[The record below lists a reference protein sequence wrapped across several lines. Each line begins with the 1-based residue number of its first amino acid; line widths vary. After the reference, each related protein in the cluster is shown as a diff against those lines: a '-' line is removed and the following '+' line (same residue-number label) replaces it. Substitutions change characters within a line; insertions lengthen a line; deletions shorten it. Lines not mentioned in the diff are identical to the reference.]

1 MRISMKK
8 AGTIAAALALVLA
21 MLAGCAGGTSSAAA
35 PEESASAPAA
45 TSSSAAAPAAEGE
58 PIVITY
64 GAHVANMAE
73 QEPATYAVIEKFME
87 ENPNITVEINGADT
101 DEHVKRMKMAAQS
114 GTLPDI
120 FWLLPAPSLEMWDA
134 GLLLDFNDYF
144 AASPGVEAKIGEQ
157 MRAMSPVDDGV
168 FGLSYQK
175 LVTGMWYNKALFAE
189 YNVPEPVN
197 GTTYEEFLKMVDT
210 FSANGVTTVAKGAK
224 DPFSCWNFLLGW
236 ARYGYFDK
244 IDAIFAGDESFVN
257 DDFIHYFEK
266 IDEMREHGAFPGNI
280 ATMDYFQAGNMF
292 VNGEAAMMDSGA
304 WDTAKYDE
312 ALGEDVGFWW
322 GPVFPDGVGDQQL
335 SMQAPT
341 NNIRVS
347 KAVMD
352 DEAKKA
358 AVYSFLDYFYS
369 EEADQIRIEHGSVPL
384 ANPGDTSTVS
394 PAFKAVLESMADSAW
409 PSVPDQADLIVSE
422 PVQVAMYDAIYGV
435 MVGTYTPEQALANIE
450 EAQARER

>member
-1 MRISMKK
+1 MFRFMKK
-8 AGTIAAALALVLA
+8 AGALALSLAMVAA
-21 MLAGCAGGTSSAAA
+21 MLAGCGSPAGSQSTAAGSS
-35 PEESASAPAA
+35 SAPAA
-45 TSSSAAAPAAEGE
+45 GTDGSTTPDASGE
-58 PIVITY
+58 QIVLTY

-73 QEPATYAVIEKFME
+73 QEPATYAVIEAFMAA
-87 ENPNITVEINGADT
+87 NPDIVVEINGADT

-120 FWLLPAPSLEMWDA
+120 FWLLPAPSQEMWDA

-144 AASPGVEAKIGEQ
+144 AESPEVEGKIAEE

-175 LVTGMWYNKALFAE
+175 LVTGMWYNKALFRE

-197 GTTYEEFLKMVDT
+197 GTTYEEFLAMIDI

-224 DPFSCWNFLLGW
+224 DPFSCWNYLLGW

-244 IDAIFAGDESFVN
+244 IDAILAGDESFAN
-257 DDFIHYFEK
+257 EDFIHYFEK
-266 IDEMREHGAFPGNI
+266 IEEMREHGAFPANI

-292 VNGEAAMMDSGA
+292 INGESAMMDSGA
-304 WDTAKYDE
+304 WDTAKFDE

-322 GPVFPDGVGDQQL
+322 GPVFPDGVGSQQL

-341 NNIRVS
+341 NNIRVN
-347 KAVMD
+347 KAVTE
-352 DEAKKA
+352 DEAKKE
-358 AVYSFLDYFYS
+358 AVYRFLDYFYS
-369 EEADQIRIEHGSVPL
+369 EEADQIRIESGSVPL
-384 ANPGDTSTVS
+384 ANPGDTSSVS
-394 PAFKAVLESMADSAW
+394 PAFKAVLESMADSSW
-409 PSVPDQADLIVSE
+409 PSVPDQADLVVSE

-435 MVGTYTPEQALANIE
+435 MVGTYTPEQALNNIE